1 MQSTRNLCG
10 FFAHLPR
17 YPFPISE
24 KNSSVVFTAARMS
37 TFQLSRKGERP
48 QFDNGGKMDFAA
60 PNFSQQVK
68 SCRKWQSAFLL
79 SSTTGKSQRFWRSST
94 GGIKSHE
101 NVASLLFFWSAP
113 LAHAFPH
120 IRVFFYGSLH
130 LVQCPTC

>member
-48 QFDNGGKMDFAA
+48 QFDNGGKNGLCSTQFQ
-60 PNFSQQVK
+60 PTGEE
-68 SCRKWQSAFLL
+68 L
-79 SSTTGKSQRFWRSST
+79 SKMAICIFVILDDR
-94 GGIKSHE
+94 
-101 NVASLLFFWSAP
+101 
-113 LAHAFPH
+113 
-120 IRVFFYGSLH
+120 
-130 LVQCPTC
+130 